1 MKTTKIATAL
11 AGLAWVFAVH
21 AETGTKDQE
30 FLVKAAG
37 GGLYE
42 VQAGQLAQEKGQ
54 SASVKAFGAALA
66 KDHGAANDELK
77 ALAAR
82 KGVTL
87 PAAIAADKKVRLA
100 HLAQSKN
107 FDREF
112 VEEVGL
118 DDHKSDIWLFEMA
131 ANESEDA
138 DIKLFA
144 VKTFPTLRAH
154 RAHAEGLRKGG
165 VQ

>member
-1 MKTTKIATAL
+1 MKTTKLATAL

-21 AETGTKDQE
+21 AEVVTKDQE
-30 FLVKAAG
+30 FLVKAAS

-54 SASVKAFGAALA
+54 SAGVRAFGAALV
-66 KDHGAANDELK
+66 KDHGVANDELK

-82 KGVTL
+82 KGVEL

-100 HLAQSKN
+100 HLAQTKN

-112 VEEVGL
+112 IEEVGL

-144 VKTFPTLRAH
+144 VKTLPALRAH
-154 RAHAEGLRKGG
+154 RARAEDLRKGG
-165 VQ
+165 AQ

>member
-30 FLVKAAG
+30 FLVKASS

-42 VQAGQLAQEKGQ
+42 VQAGQLAQERGQ
-54 SASVKAFGAALA
+54 SAGVKAFGAALA

-87 PAAIAADKKVRLA
+87 PAA
-100 HLAQSKN
+100 
-107 FDREF
+107 
-112 VEEVGL
+112 
-118 DDHKSDIWLFEMA
+118 
-131 ANESEDA
+131 
-138 DIKLFA
+138 
-144 VKTFPTLRAH
+144 
-154 RAHAEGLRKGG
+154 
-165 VQ
+165 